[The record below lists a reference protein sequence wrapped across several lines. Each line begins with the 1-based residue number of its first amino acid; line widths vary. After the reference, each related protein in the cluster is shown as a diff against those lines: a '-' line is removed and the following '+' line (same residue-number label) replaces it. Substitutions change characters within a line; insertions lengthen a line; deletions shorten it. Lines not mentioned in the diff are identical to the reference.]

1 MKLSWTGVF
10 ALILLV
16 AGSVLRLLNIGETS
30 FWAIRIV
37 PALLSLLMIIV
48 SMSVWKALSKRKAS
62 ERWPWMWFTF
72 AAFANFFAMVFE
84 ALPKILP
91 NPDTTISMISSGFFL
106 VAYVCFIIG
115 FWLESMQVEWV
126 SSKFNVWVPLLVNI
140 VGFGVITF
148 FLLKELSAANMAG
161 IWSVTFVS
169 FVAMDFILIGVIWA
183 VVARTRGGKLS
194 IPYLTIGIGC
204 LVLVIF
210 HIIASFLLTKGMFD
224 VDNVFRTLLM
234 IALAVIVVGGD
245 LRLGI
250 EKQLE

>member
-1 MKLSWTGVF
+1 MKLSWTGLCAIGLFVVGF
-10 ALILLV
+10 
-16 AGSVLRLLNIGETS
+16 VLRILNIGEPS
-30 FWAIRIV
+30 LWAIRIIPV
-37 PALLSLLMIIV
+37 LLGILMIII
-48 SMSVWKALSKRKAS
+48 SISVWSALSRRKAS

-72 AAFANFFAMVFE
+72 ASVANLLALIFE
-84 ALPKILP
+84 ALPKIITA
-91 NPDTTISMISSGFFL
+91 DATISMISSGFFL

-126 SSKFNVWVPLLVNI
+126 SSKFNVWIPLLVNI
-140 VGFGVITF
+140 IGFGVITF

-210 HIIASFLLTKGMFD
+210 HIIASFMIARGNFD
-224 VDNVFRTLLM
+224 VDSILRVLLM
-234 IALAVIVVGGD
+234 VASTVIVVGGD
-245 LRLGI
+245 LRMEI